1 MNTQPPPADTDAERA
16 VLSAM
21 LLDDA
26 AIDAVAEH
34 LSASDYYEQ
43 SHSILHAA
51 ICALHDANKPVDQ
64 LTLANYLRQQNQL
77 DAVGGILQI
86 ARISAEVASASR
98 AVQHA
103 EIVVSKARLRRLVE
117 MGSRLH
123 KAAYSGS
130 VPPETLAAEQVDHL
144 SVLLMGATQ
153 GGLSPIE
160 GAVSRALERIEQ
172 ASASGHHMTG
182 VRTGIPRL
190 DQLTGG
196 WQKKDLIILAARPSM
211 GKTALALDFARAA
224 AYAGTTVAFFS
235 LEMSSESLAQ
245 RTMSQVSGINLRRL
259 RTGEL
264 NDAEWDTLS
273 QSVGK
278 VALLPIHIDD
288 QGGTDM
294 AHLRTQCRRLK
305 ATSKLGLVIIDY
317 LQLINSSRHQS
328 IEQEV
333 AELSRGLKGMA
344 RELDVPVIVLSQ
356 LSRDCEKRPD
366 RRPMLSDLR
375 YSGAIEQD
383 ADIVM
388 FLYRPQVYGISTV
401 EVFGRQRSSEGVAEL
416 LLSKQR
422 NGPTATVALHWSAQA
437 TTFSELA
444 EDMETTYV

>member
-1 MNTQPPPADTDAERA
+1 
-16 VLSAM
+16 
-21 LLDDA
+21 
-26 AIDAVAEH
+26 
-34 LSASDYYEQ
+34 
-43 SHSILHAA
+43 
-51 ICALHDANKPVDQ
+51 
-64 LTLANYLRQQNQL
+64 
-77 DAVGGILQI
+77 
-86 ARISAEVASASR
+86 
-98 AVQHA
+98 
-103 EIVVSKARLRRLVE
+103 
-117 MGSRLH
+117 
-123 KAAYSGS
+123 
-130 VPPETLAAEQVDHL
+130 
-144 SVLLMGATQ
+144 MGATQ

-211 GKTALALDFARAA
+211 GKTACALDFARAA